1 MRYLL
6 PISSAERFTT
16 RQQGC
21 QRVRRRVYTISRPR
35 PLTRAHAARQVS
47 SPTKAK
53 RAPAVSS
60 PDPAQPRPS
69 PDAVGSPRKPCHG
82 FRRCSGKG
90 PQAVQVQV
98 SLCGKLSQ
106 PLASGSPSAQGK
118 ADKSCKR
125 TRRRAGEGR
134 RGCKRFPHGNAK
146 GILSAPQRP
155 PGNGPRYERSLAH
168 PANARWRAPSRQPG
182 SSTSPEP
189 E

>member
-118 ADKSCKR
+118 ADKPCKR

-134 RGCKRFPHGNAK
+134 RACKRFPHGGCKDLCVSGLK
-146 GILSAPQRP
+146 GQRECERHSVRCMICLAATLQFSPGPQV
-155 PGNGPRYERSLAH
+155 
-168 PANARWRAPSRQPG
+168 PSPQ
-182 SSTSPEP
+182 
-189 E
+189 

>member
-1 MRYLL
+1 VRYLL

-35 PLTRAHAARQVS
+35 PLTRAHAAGQVS

-53 RAPAVSS
+53 RAPGRIE
-60 PDPAQPRPS
+60 PRPS
-69 PDAVGSPRKPCHG
+69 PDQSQPRRGGKPSQALPWLPPARGQGS
-82 FRRCSGKG
+82 
-90 PQAVQVQV
+90 QAVQVQV

-118 ADKSCKR
+118 ADKPCKR

-134 RGCKRFPHGNAK
+134 RACKRFPHGGCKDLCVSGLK
-146 GILSAPQRP
+146 GQRECERHSVRCMICLAATLQFSPGPQV
-155 PGNGPRYERSLAH
+155 
-168 PANARWRAPSRQPG
+168 PSPQ
-182 SSTSPEP
+182 
-189 E
+189 